1 MCDLV
6 VGGFQL
12 INRRIGGLE
21 MVADRAK
28 ATTDI
33 NRRIG
38 GLENVFINAAVHVS
52 INRRIGGLEN
62 VFINAAVHVSINR
75 RIGGLEM
82 ATGSANG
89 RHFLGKL
96 AWGRMCQW
104 LFCSILAPLI
114 HHCG

>member
-28 ATTDI
+28 ATTD
-33 NRRIG
+33 
-38 GLENVFINAAVHVS
+38 

>member
-52 INRRIGGLEN
+52 INRRIGGLE
-62 VFINAAVHVSINR
+62 
-75 RIGGLEM
+75 M

-96 AWGRMCQW
+96 AWGLMCQW